1 MNSPPIY
8 SYDKDVDVLYIAF
21 SPGEKAT
28 TAVELN
34 DNILLRFNRAEKRAV
49 GLTLM
54 DFSVLIQLTRLGPRS
69 FPLSGLQELEAD
81 WQDTVIDIITSP
93 PVNQILK
100 VSTYTPRSQKPSLT
114 RTRPLRLQAEPKR
127 RQPPLPKSLH
137 KKQEFRG
144 LGTITSVEKPS
155 LALAA

>member
-1 MNSPPIY
+1 MNKAPTY
-8 SYDKDVDVLYIAF
+8 FYDKEADVLYISF

-54 DFSVLIQLTRLGPRS
+54 DFSVLVQLTSLGPRN
-69 FPLSGLQELEAD
+69 FPLSGLNELELD
-81 WQDTVIDIITSP
+81 WQETVVEIITKP

-100 VSTYTPRSQKPSLT
+100 VSVYTPSLT
-114 RTRPLRLQAEPKR
+114 ETVPVTLVERPPI
-127 RQPPLPKSLH
+127 P
-137 KKQEFRG
+137 
-144 LGTITSVEKPS
+144 
-155 LALAA
+155 LAA